1 MVSPNLLNQVTEPPA
16 TLHMTDEEIE
26 SVLYL
31 PLHSIFPISSTAVEQ
46 AVKDVT
52 RAAMKATTP
61 LDSDGIVQMSITSQK
76 ADEI

>member
-1 MVSPNLLNQVTEPPA
+1 MVSPNILDQVTEPLA

-31 PLHSIFPISSTAVEQ
+31 PLQSVFLISSTAVER

-52 RAAMKATTP
+52 RAAMMASTP
-61 LDSDGIVQMSITSQK
+61 LERDSIVQMSIHSRK
-76 ADEI
+76 AD